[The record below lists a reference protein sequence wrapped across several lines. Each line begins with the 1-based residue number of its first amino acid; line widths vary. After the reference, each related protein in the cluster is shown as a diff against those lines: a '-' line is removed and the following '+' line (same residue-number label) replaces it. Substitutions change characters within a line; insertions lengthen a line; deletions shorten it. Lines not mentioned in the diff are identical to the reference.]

1 MKTSLEGVSPIRKKQ
16 ATEGISTAGENKPQK
31 WKSYWRK
38 QAARGIHPVAQATE
52 RINPVRGKQ
61 ATERSIPVGRKSHRK
76 NKSIGG
82 K

>member
-1 MKTSLEGVSPIRKKQ
+1 VLQE
-16 ATEGISTAGENKPQK
+16 ENKPQK

-38 QAARGIHPVAQATE
+38 QAATGMHLVAQATE
-52 RINPVRGKQ
+52 GIYPVRGNQ
-61 ATERSIPVGRKSHRK
+61 ATGRSIPVGRKSHRK